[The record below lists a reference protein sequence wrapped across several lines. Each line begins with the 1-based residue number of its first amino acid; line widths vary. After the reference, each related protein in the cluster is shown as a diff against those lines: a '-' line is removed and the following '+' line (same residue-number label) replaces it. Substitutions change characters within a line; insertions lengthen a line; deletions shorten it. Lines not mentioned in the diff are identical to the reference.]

1 MTSLV
6 MSLVAFACMVG
17 GILLGMLLRPVLP
30 DHHLSEESKDV
41 VKLGVGVIATLTA
54 LVLGLLTASAKG
66 TFDTASSELVEAS
79 AKAILLDRTMAAY
92 GPETREA
99 RSVLRR
105 GIASAINAAWP
116 EEGTGQRTAEVPG
129 SSAVPESVQDKLL
142 QLSPR
147 SDTQRWLQSRALQIN
162 NEVSGTRLLLLQ
174 QQTTS
179 ALPKPFLVML
189 VCWVT
194 IIFFC
199 FSMLSPRNA
208 TVVIVLL
215 ICAFSVSSSL
225 YLIQELDRPYHG
237 LVKVSSGPLRN
248 ALAQVGR

>member
-1 MTSLV
+1 VTSLV
-6 MSLVAFACMVG
+6 MALVAFVCMVG

-116 EEGTGQRTAEVPG
+116 EESVGQRTAEVPG

-208 TVVIVLL
+208 TVLIVLL

-237 LVKVSSGPLRN
+237 LVKVSSAPLRN

>member
-1 MTSLV
+1 MS
-6 MSLVAFACMVG
+6 SLVASLVALACMVG
-17 GILLGMLLRPVLP
+17 GILLGILLRPVLP
-30 DHHLSEESKDV
+30 DHHLSDESKDV

-66 TFDTASSELVEAS
+66 AFDTASSELVEAS
-79 AKAILLDRTMAAY
+79 SKVILLDRTMAAY

-99 RSVLRR
+99 RSLLRR
-105 GIASAINAAWP
+105 GLVSAIHAAWP
-116 EEGTGQRTAEVPG
+116 EERTGQGKGEAPG

-162 NEVSGTRLLLLQ
+162 NEVSGTRLHLLQ
-174 QQTTS
+174 LQTTS

-189 VCWVT
+189 VCWIT
-194 IIFFC
+194 IIFFF

-208 TVVIVLL
+208 TVVIVLF

-225 YLIQELDRPYHG
+225 YLIQELDSPYHG
-237 LVKVSSGPLRN
+237 LVKISSGPLHN